1 MHRRLR
7 QVAETMGAVA
17 GTGALDNGRMGKMA
31 AQPKEFELT
40 LTPRSR
46 YDAIDVAGR
55 VRERFGDALAGFPR
69 ALYCSLHTT
78 AGYLEQSFS
87 SRLENRRERLDPF
100 LRAFR
105 SLFPPNAGY
114 RHDQLHLRCELSADQ
129 RLCEPHNADSHL
141 TFIGSGLRSC
151 VTYRHRPGE
160 PVYFMDL
167 DGIHEGQ
174 PRTRRTRVLGYTRE
188 EEVEVVRCEVPVS
201 RHPIDSV
208 NLADPRIGVMALARE
223 MVSRHGVTSGRIR
236 VGLDAREQDSGVT
249 VNEYETLLMRHDLAE
264 VLADPLKFA
273 ARTGV
278 RMLRDPLS
286 IPSKSKGYAR
296 YDLVQLLNEL
306 MDALKVSESAV
317 ERLLARAMA
326 VPARRFLRLKRSLS
340 MLVSSRDGIVRGTYQ
355 NPILLQWASAPRG
368 SRAVE
373 LTLTRFC

>member
-1 MHRRLR
+1 
-7 QVAETMGAVA
+7 
-17 GTGALDNGRMGKMA
+17 MA
-31 AQPKEFELT
+31 AQPRELELT

-46 YDAIDVAGR
+46 FDVIDVAGQ
-55 VRERFGDALAGFPR
+55 VREGFGDVLAGFPR

-78 AGYLEQSFS
+78 AGYLEQSLL

-100 LRAFR
+100 LRAFQ
-105 SLFPPNAGY
+105 SLFPPDAGY
-114 RHDQLHLRCELSADQ
+114 RHDQLHLRRELSEDQ
-129 RLCEPHNADSHL
+129 RLCEPRNGDSHL

-151 VTYRHRPGE
+151 VTYRHHSGE

-174 PRTRRTRVLGYTRE
+174 PRSRRTRVLGYAGE
-188 EEVEVVRCEVPVS
+188 EDVEAVRFEVPVS

-208 NLADPRIGVMALARE
+208 NLADPRIGFMALARE
-223 MVSRHGVTSGRIR
+223 MVSRHGVGSGRIR
-236 VGLDAREQDSGVT
+236 VALDACERDAGVT

-264 VLADPLKFA
+264 VLADPLRFA

-286 IPSKSKGYAR
+286 IPSKSRGYAR

-326 VPARRFLRLKRSLS
+326 VPARRFLRLKRSFS
-340 MLVSSRDGIVRGTYQ
+340 MLVSSSDGIVRGTYQ

-368 SRAVE
+368 CRALE

>member
-1 MHRRLR
+1 
-7 QVAETMGAVA
+7 
-17 GTGALDNGRMGKMA
+17 MA
-31 AQPKEFELT
+31 AQPTELELT

-46 YDAIDVAGR
+46 FDVIDVAGH
-55 VRERFGDALAGFPR
+55 VREGFGDVLAGFPR

-78 AGYLEQSFS
+78 AGYLEQSLL
-87 SRLENRRERLDPF
+87 SRLENRRDRLDPF
-100 LRAFR
+100 LRAFQ
-105 SLFPPNAGY
+105 SLFPPDAGY
-114 RHDQLHLRCELSADQ
+114 RHDQLHLRCELSEDQ
-129 RLCEPHNADSHL
+129 RLCEPRNGDSHL

-151 VTYRHRPGE
+151 VTYRHHPGE

-167 DGIHEGQ
+167 DGIHEGR
-174 PRTRRTRVLGYTRE
+174 PRIRRTRVLGYAGE
-188 EEVEVVRCEVPVS
+188 EDVEAVRFEVPVS

-223 MVSRHGVTSGRIR
+223 MVSRHGVGSGRIR
-236 VGLDAREQDSGVT
+236 VALDACEQDAGVT

-278 RMLRDPLS
+278 RMMRDPLS
-286 IPSKSKGYAR
+286 IPSKSRGYAR

-306 MDALKVSESAV
+306 MDALKISESAV

-326 VPARRFLRLKRSLS
+326 VPARRFLRLKRAFS
-340 MLVSSRDGIVRGTYQ
+340 MLVSSSDGIVRGPYQ
-355 NPILLQWASAPRG
+355 NPILLQWARAPRG
-368 SRAVE
+368 SRALE